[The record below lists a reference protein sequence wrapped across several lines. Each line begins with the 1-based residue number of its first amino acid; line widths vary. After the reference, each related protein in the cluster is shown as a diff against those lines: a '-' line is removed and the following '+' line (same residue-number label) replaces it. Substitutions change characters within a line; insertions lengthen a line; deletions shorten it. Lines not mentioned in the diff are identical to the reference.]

1 MSKTVRSVTH
11 LILAID
17 FGASTTKIVAS
28 LEGSP
33 EFTTV
38 VMEPHCQIAS
48 VTELESGTYCENSVW
63 VSWGNNCYAVGNLA
77 KAKFDTRLAI
87 KPLKTD
93 ATVPKTCSAVAVL
106 AQKLQLDSK
115 FQLTVIAVLPPG
127 ELSAGAKYLQHLKVA
142 LAKFQTP
149 SRTLSVKLVGGNCYP
164 EGMGIL
170 RYHQSQ
176 DLAFMNQSVATVMLG
191 YRNASIFFAN
201 KGVLQRY
208 ASSDLGFHY
217 LLSQIASST
226 MGYKVETLLAPLVKY
241 RQTGNQKELERILRS
256 GVTANRQEELLTL
269 IAQINRLHRSYIHKL
284 ESWLREEISEPVDKI
299 ILCGGT
305 ADYIQVELDPFLLSR
320 LPAAKAGDEELYIH
334 VGDSLPAAILK
345 TGLGN
350 RFADIYCLWMAYL
363 SAASIQRSSPLGRN

>member
-1 MSKTVRSVTH
+1 MVKTVKSLAH

-28 LEGSP
+28 LEGSS
-33 EFTTV
+33 EFITAI
-38 VMEPHCQIAS
+38 MEPHCQIAS
-48 VTELESGTYCENSVW
+48 VTELESGKFCENSVW
-63 VSWGNNCYAVGNLA
+63 VSWGHNCYAVGNLA
-77 KAKFDTRLAI
+77 KAKFDARLTV

-93 ATVPKTCSAVAVL
+93 VTVPKTCAAVAVL
-106 AQKLQLDSK
+106 AEKFNLDAK

-149 SRTLSVKLVGGNCYP
+149 RRTLSVKLVGGNCYP

-176 DLAFMNQSVATVMLG
+176 DLAFTNQSVATVMLG

-208 ASSDLGFHY
+208 ASSDFGFHY

-241 RQTGNQKELERILRS
+241 RQTGNQQELERILRS
-256 GVTANRQEELLTL
+256 GVPANRQEELLTL
-269 IAQINRLHRSYIHKL
+269 KLAIDRLHRSYIHKL
-284 ESWLREEISEPVDKI
+284 ESWLREEISEPVDKV

-305 ADYIQVELDPFLLSR
+305 ADYIQAELDPFLLSR

-363 SAASIQRSSPLGRN
+363 LAGSSKQTAVKS